1 MEFEWDTR
9 KAVTNAR
16 KHGVSF
22 HEASTVFGDSL
33 AITFHDPDHSENEQ
47 RFLTFG
53 LSQSSRLLVVTH
65 VDRGRKVRIIS
76 ARLMTRYERKIYE
89 EG

>member
-1 MEFEWDTR
+1 MDFEWDDR
-9 KAVTNAR
+9 KAATNLK

-22 HEASTVFGDSL
+22 HEAGTVFGDPM
-33 AITFHDPDHSENEQ
+33 AITFHDPEHSATEH

-53 LSQSSRLLVVTH
+53 QSQSNRLLVVAHT
-65 VDRGRKVRIIS
+65 DRGSKVRIFS
-76 ARLMTRYERKIYE
+76 ARLMKRHERKIYE

>member
-1 MEFEWDTR
+1 MEFEWDER
-9 KAVTNAR
+9 KAATNVK

-22 HEASTVFGDSL
+22 HEAGTVFGDPM
-33 AITFHDPDHSENEQ
+33 AITFHDPEHSESEH

-53 LSQSSRLLVVTH
+53 LSQSNRPLVVAHT
-65 VDRGRKVRIIS
+65 DRDGKVRIIS
-76 ARLMTRYERKIYE
+76 ARVITKRERKIYE

>member
-1 MEFEWDTR
+1 MEFEWDER
-9 KAVTNAR
+9 KAATNAR

>member
-1 MEFEWDTR
+1 MDFEWDER
-9 KAVTNAR
+9 KAATNLK

-22 HEASTVFGDSL
+22 HEAGTVFGDPM
-33 AITFHDPDHSENEQ
+33 AITFHDPEHSENEH

-53 LSQSSRLLVVTH
+53 LSRSSRLLVVAHT
-65 VDRGRKVRIIS
+65 DRGHIVRIIS
-76 ARLMTRYERKIYE
+76 ARLMKRHERKIYE

>member
-1 MEFEWDTR
+1 MEFEWDER
-9 KAVTNAR
+9 KAATNLK

-22 HEASTVFGDSL
+22 HEAGTVFGDTMAL
-33 AITFHDPDHSENEQ
+33 TFHDPDHSGIEQ

-53 LSQSSRLLVVTH
+53 LSRSDRLLAVSHT
-65 VDRGRKVRIIS
+65 DRGRKIRIIS
-76 ARLMTRYERKIYE
+76 ARLMVKHERKIYE

>member
-1 MEFEWDTR
+1 MEFEWDER
-9 KAVTNAR
+9 KASTNAR

-22 HEASTVFGDSL
+22 HEAATVFGDPL
-33 AITFHDPDHSENEQ
+33 AITFPDPGHSENEH

-53 LSQSSRLLVVTH
+53 LSQSNRLLVVAHT
-65 VDRGRKVRIIS
+65 DRGRKVRIIS
-76 ARLMTRYERKIYE
+76 ARLMIKYERKIYE

>member
-1 MEFEWDTR
+1 MEFEWDDR
-9 KAVTNAR
+9 KAATNAR

-22 HEASTVFGDSL
+22 QEASTVFGDSL
-33 AITFHDPDHSENEQ
+33 AITFPDPDHSENEH
-47 RFLTFG
+47 RSLTFG
-53 LSQSSRLLVVTH
+53 LSLSNRLLVVAHT
-65 VDRGRKVRIIS
+65 GRSRNVRIIS

>member
-1 MEFEWDTR
+1 MEFEWDER
-9 KAVTNAR
+9 KAATNAK

-65 VDRGRKVRIIS
+65 VDRGRKARIVS